1 MIGWSHSVPG
11 AVVSR
16 PSTRS
21 PRPWAWAL
29 GALSAARDLDLDVPV
44 DAMGAALADR
54 LLKRW
59 TDSPG
64 PTFETAMLSMIHR
77 NRADILTREGRTS
90 EAVEAMKLAN
100 DLSPWI
106 NKGPGEPGRP
116 KSQSRGFG
124 RPGSPDR

>member
-1 MIGWSHSVPG
+1 MLERHLKNSNGSLQRLNQ
-11 AVVSR
+11 AV
-16 PSTRS
+16 
-21 PRPWAWAL
+21 AL
-29 GALSAARDLDLDVPV
+29 FEEVKSF
-44 DAMGAALADR
+44 AD
-54 LLKRW
+54 K
-59 TDSPG
+59 